1 MYFHLELNVNL
12 VNLVLRPIIDDDR
25 LFLIDVYRST
35 RIEELNRAIDW
46 SDEQKSAFIL
56 HQFNAQDDYYK
67 KVYPDATYD
76 VIIYNEI
83 PIGRLYVERFL
94 IEGTIR
100 IIDIAILPTYRKLG
114 VGSYLINN
122 LMEEAIQSN
131 KSITIHVEIFNKAL
145 DLYKR
150 LGFEIIKE
158 TNGVYYLMEWKN
170 NK

>member
-1 MYFHLELNVNL
+1 VNVS
-12 VNLVLRPIIDDDR
+12 LRSIVVDDVF
-25 LFLIDVYRST
+25 FLTEVYRST
-35 RIEELNRAIDW
+35 RVEELNRAIDW
-46 SDEQKSAFIL
+46 SEEQKSAFIQ

-67 KVYPDATYD
+67 KVYPDASYD
-76 VIIYNEI
+76 VIMYTDIA
-83 PIGRLYVERFL
+83 IGRLYVERFL

-114 VGSYLINN
+114 IGSYLINS
-122 LMEEAIQSN
+122 LKEEAIQSN

>member
-1 MYFHLELNVNL
+1 MYFRLELNVNL
-12 VNLVLRPIIDDDR
+12 VNVVLRPIKDDDR
-25 LFLIDVYRST
+25 LFLIDVYSST
-35 RIEELNRAIDW
+35 RVEELNRAIDW
-46 SDEQKSAFIL
+46 SDEQKSAFIQ

-76 VIIYNEI
+76 VIIYNDI
-83 PIGRLYVERFL
+83 AIGRLYIERFL

-114 VGSYLINN
+114 VGSYLIKN

>member
-1 MYFHLELNVNL
+1 VNVS
-12 VNLVLRPIIDDDR
+12 LRSILDEDR

-35 RIEELNRAIDW
+35 RTEELNRAIDW
-46 SDEQKSAFIL
+46 SENQKSAFIL

-67 KVYPDATYD
+67 KVYPDASYD
-76 VIIYNEI
+76 VILYNDVA
-83 PIGRLYVERFL
+83 IGRLYVERFL

-100 IIDIAILPTYRKLG
+100 IIDIAILPVYRKLG
-114 VGSYLINN
+114 VGSYLINS
-122 LMEEAIQSN
+122 LMEEATLSN

-150 LGFEIIKE
+150 LGFDIIKE

>member
-1 MYFHLELNVNL
+1 MNVS
-12 VNLVLRPIIDDDR
+12 LRSIVVGDVF
-25 LFLIDVYRST
+25 FLTEVYRST
-35 RIEELNRAIDW
+35 RVEELNRAIDW

-56 HQFNAQDDYYK
+56 HQFYAQDDYYK
-67 KVYPDATYD
+67 KVYPDASYD
-76 VIIYNEI
+76 VIMYNDI
-83 PIGRLYVERFL
+83 AIGRLYVERFL

-150 LGFEIIKE
+150 LGFEILKE

>member
-1 MYFHLELNVNL
+1 VNV
-12 VNLVLRPIIDDDR
+12 VLRPIINEDK

-46 SDEQKSAFIL
+46 SEEQKSAFIQ

-67 KVYPDATYD
+67 KVYPDAFYD
-76 VIIYNEI
+76 VIMYNDLA
-83 PIGRLYVERFL
+83 IGRLYVERFL
-94 IEGTIR
+94 IEGTVR
-100 IIDIAILPTYRKLG
+100 IIDIAILPTFRNLG
-114 VGSYLINN
+114 IGSFLINS
-122 LMEEAIQSN
+122 LMEEANLSN
-131 KSITIHVEIFNKAL
+131 KSVTIHVEIFNKAL
-145 DLYKR
+145 ELYKR

>member
-1 MYFHLELNVNL
+1 MNV
-12 VNLVLRPIIDDDR
+12 VLRPVINEDR

-35 RIEELNRAIDW
+35 RTEELNRAIDW
-46 SDEQKSAFIL
+46 SEEQKSAFIL

-67 KVYPDATYD
+67 KVYPDASYD
-76 VIIYNEI
+76 IIMYNDI
-83 PIGRLYVERFL
+83 AIGRLYVERFL
-94 IEGTIR
+94 LEGTIR

-114 VGSYLINN
+114 IGSFLINSLMNEAN
-122 LMEEAIQSN
+122 LSN

-145 DLYKR
+145 ELYKR

>member
-1 MYFHLELNVNL
+1 MYFRLELNVNL
-12 VNLVLRPIIDDDR
+12 VNVVLRPILDDDR

-35 RIEELNRAIDW
+35 RVEELNRAIDW
-46 SDEQKSAFIL
+46 SEEQKTAFIL

-67 KVYPDATYD
+67 KVYPGASYD
-76 VIIYNEI
+76 VIIYNDI

>member
-1 MYFHLELNVNL
+1 MNVS
-12 VNLVLRPIIDDDR
+12 LRSIVVDDVF
-25 LFLIDVYRST
+25 FLTEVYRST
-35 RIEELNRAIDW
+35 RVEELNRAIDW
-46 SDEQKSAFIL
+46 SEEQKSAFIQ

-67 KVYPDATYD
+67 KVYPDASYH
-76 VIIYNEI
+76 VIMYNDI
-83 PIGRLYVERFL
+83 AIGRLYVERFL

-114 VGSYLINN
+114 IGSYLINS
-122 LMEEAIQSN
+122 LKEEAIQSN